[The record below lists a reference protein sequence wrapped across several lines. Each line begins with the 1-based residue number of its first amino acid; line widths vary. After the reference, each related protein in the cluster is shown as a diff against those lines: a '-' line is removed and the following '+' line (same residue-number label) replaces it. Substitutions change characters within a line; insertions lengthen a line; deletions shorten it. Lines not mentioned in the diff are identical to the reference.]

1 MSPGTSGFLKYAVRE
16 EINRSAS
23 RGPSKISLACSSSR
37 KLSSA
42 KQPYCVFPK
51 CLTRVVLPI
60 WRAPVTIKA
69 FFVGE
74 FFHLASSSHIFRLSI
89 KASSPDPS
97 RFSLFFRTV
106 CHVFRRFDAS
116 FVTFFQKRAK
126 RERCTAAGNAKPLK
140 PQALVRNSAEGDVPH
155 PFLFTVRGRRKAE
168 RVHLRVLLLERGK
181 APGTQ
186 VFFRLCPC
194 F

>member
-1 MSPGTSGFLKYAVRE
+1 MSGFLKYAVRE

-89 KASSPDPS
+89 KASSPGPS

-106 CHVFRRFDAS
+106 CHVFLDFYGR
-116 FVTFFQKRAK
+116 FVTFFRKHAEQDPL
-126 RERCTAAGNAKPLK
+126 RCGQQGKAFKATNPC
-140 PQALVRNSAEGDVPH
+140 S
-155 PFLFTVRGRRKAE
+155 TRRKE
-168 RVHLRVLLLERGK
+168 GCSSSIPVHGTGK
-181 APGTQ
+181 AKSEARAPAGSSS
-186 VFFRLCPC
+186 
-194 F
+194 